1 MSRSKS
7 LDMFGKLFSEIS
19 IIHFPSF
26 LAFYPIQFSDPG
38 IIMER
43 WHRGF
48 LKNGV
53 EFKELF
59 GITKEIF
66 LEMLPILT
74 AACHERHRTGGGR
87 PVVPYPSI
95 LAGVSDDGPL
105 GLRF

>member
-19 IIHFPSF
+19 IIQFPSF

-48 LKNGV
+48 LKNDV

-59 GITKEIF
+59 GIKKAIF
-66 LEMLPILT
+66 LEMLPILI
-74 AACHERHRTGGGR
+74 AAYPYRNRRRRHLLRTR
-87 PVVPYPSI
+87 LLCAMINVKKE
-95 LAGVSDDGPL
+95 
-105 GLRF
+105 